1 MTQISSNIYHI
12 GVDDDNLDLF
22 EGQYPLTSGIS
33 YNSYL
38 IDGGTIAIVDA
49 VDTRR
54 TTEWLARLSDAL
66 GTRVPDY
73 LIVQHME
80 PDHSGSIRAV
90 MERYPDMKIVATAK
104 AIAMLGNFFEGL
116 DLTGRT
122 IAVGDGDTL
131 RVGSRTLR
139 FITAPMVHRPK

>member
-73 LIVQHME
+73 LIVQQYGR
-80 PDHSGSIRAV
+80 P
-90 MERYPDMKIVATAK
+90 
-104 AIAMLGNFFEGL
+104 LGEHP
-116 DLTGRT
+116 RR
-122 IAVGDGDTL
+122 DGALPGHED
-131 RVGSRTLR
+131 RSHG
-139 FITAPMVHRPK
+139 